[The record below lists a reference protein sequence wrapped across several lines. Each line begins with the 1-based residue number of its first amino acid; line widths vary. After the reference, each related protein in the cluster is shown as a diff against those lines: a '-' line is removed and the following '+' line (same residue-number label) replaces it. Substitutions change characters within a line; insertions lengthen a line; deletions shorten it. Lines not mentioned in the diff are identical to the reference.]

1 MSKKHLL
8 FILSLLYSVA
18 TFSATVNNEQEINA
32 DIVINDVK
40 EQKHQAEKYFNKKDF
55 KNGII
60 SFEKAA
66 EQGDAESQMM
76 LGYIYYT
83 GLPGVESHF
92 VKAKLWIEKA
102 CKQEYK
108 DSCSIYQGMKLE
120 KPCRLV
126 DTQVWI
132 CN

>member
-1 MSKKHLL
+1 M
-8 FILSLLYSVA
+8 LSLLYSAVA
-18 TFSATVNNEQEINA
+18 FSATVNNEQKIA
-32 DIVINDVK
+32 TDVIINDVK
-40 EQKHQAEKYFNKKDF
+40 EQKKQAEKYFNQRDF
-55 KNGII
+55 KNSIHF
-60 SFEKAA
+60 FEKAA
-66 EQGDAESQMM
+66 EQNDAESQMT

-92 VKAKLWIEKA
+92 VKAKQWIEKA

-108 DSCSIYQGMKLE
+108 DSCSAYKEMKLE